1 MYDIVISEFMDDGAV
16 ERLSRSYPML
26 YDPGLVDRPADL
38 IRALAGVR
46 ALVVRNRTQVNAAL
60 LDAAPRLECIG
71 RLGVGLDNI
80 DVEAC
85 SARRIAVFPA
95 TGANDLAV
103 AEYVITAAMVLLRS
117 AYAST
122 AAVVAGKWPRQTLIG
137 GEMSG
142 RTMGL
147 VGYGAIA
154 REVARRAEAMGMTV
168 AAYDPYLPQD
178 HPAWR
183 TVECLDLDALL
194 ATADV
199 LSLHTPLTPSTRH
212 LIGADAIARMKPDA
226 ILINAARG
234 GVVDEAALC
243 RALREGRIAGAALD
257 VFEKEPLDAAAGAS
271 FEGIANLILTPHIA
285 GVTNESNVRV
295 SHKTADSVL
304 AHLKAQP

>member
-1 MYDIVISEFMDDGAV
+1 M
-16 ERLSRSYPML
+16 
-26 YDPGLVDRPADL
+26 
-38 IRALAGVR
+38 
-46 ALVVRNRTQVNAAL
+46 
-60 LDAAPRLECIG
+60 
-71 RLGVGLDNI
+71 
-80 DVEAC
+80 
-85 SARRIAVFPA
+85 
-95 TGANDLAV
+95 

-168 AAYDPYLPQD
+168 AAYDPHLPQD

-183 TVECLDLDALL
+183 AVERLDLDALL

-243 RALREGRIAGAALD
+243 RALREGQIAGAALD

-285 GVTNESNVRV
+285 GVTNELNVRV